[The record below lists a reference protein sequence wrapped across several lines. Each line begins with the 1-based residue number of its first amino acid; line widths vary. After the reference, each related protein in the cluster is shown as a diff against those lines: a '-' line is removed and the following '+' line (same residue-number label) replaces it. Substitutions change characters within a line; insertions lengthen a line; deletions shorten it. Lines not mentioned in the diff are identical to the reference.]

1 MQNSR
6 DLENN
11 TIFFATRNSDR
22 RSEQSPAR
30 RTKPYGGRN
39 LGGKKSGIFLPI
51 RNWTPPWH
59 SKSCVQEVKRQLKQQ
74 SKKITTQGPRSSPQ
88 QWRRAVWRRAPGICV
103 EEEWGGLAPGLPTL
117 LEISPKRVPQK
128 WKKYA
133 PPKCGPKQPP
143 NVQKSWLQRL
153 KKSSPKGWQKVARKV
168 EKKVAR
174 KVEKKTSQQPKKS
187 RPKSNKK
194 VPPKVKIYNQNSN

>member
-59 SKSCVQEVKRQLKQQ
+59 SKYCVQEVKRQPKQQ
-74 SKKITTQGPRSSPQ
+74 SKKITTPGPRSSPQ

-117 LEISPKRVPQK
+117 LEIAPTRVPQK
-128 WKKYA
+128 LKKNA
-133 PPKCGPKQPP
+133 PTKCGPKRPP

-153 KKSSPKGWQKVARKV
+153 KKVARKV
-168 EKKVAR
+168 EKKWPERLKKKWPERLR
-174 KVEKKTSQQPKKS
+174 KGHPNNLKKS
-187 RPKSNKK
+187 RPKSSKK
-194 VPPKVKIYNQNSN
+194 VFPKVIIYNQNSN